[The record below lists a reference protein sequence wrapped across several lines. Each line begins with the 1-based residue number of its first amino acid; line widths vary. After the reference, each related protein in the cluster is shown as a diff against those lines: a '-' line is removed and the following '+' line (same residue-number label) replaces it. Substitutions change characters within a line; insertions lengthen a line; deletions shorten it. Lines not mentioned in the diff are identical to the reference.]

1 MLAVIAILW
10 CLIGQS
16 VAEAQ
21 ELMSSQ
27 SDPRIL
33 LGEGEQTKED
43 RKQIKKMLRR
53 YAKGSKYVVI
63 GEVVNVNRLPTGN
76 YKDQE
81 AYIEVYGWLRGE
93 PEDADT
99 IIRIVKPYNAPYIP
113 TDWETVPGVLI
124 DGYSIVIFLDDQF
137 RVVEGNAVFYTDGEF
152 LWRNKRKN
160 LFLHPHYDREW
171 KGGNPYDDYVIT
183 SLAAVADMLDAQK
196 PAPWLR

>member
-1 MLAVIAILW
+1 MLVVMAM
-10 CLIGQS
+10 LICMMSQS
-16 VAEAQ
+16 IAEAQ

-27 SDPRIL
+27 IDPRIL
-33 LGEGEQTKED
+33 LTDGEQSKED
-43 RKQIKKMLRR
+43 RQQIKQMLRR

-63 GEVVNVNRLPTGN
+63 GEVVNVNRLSTGN

-93 PEDADT
+93 PDMPES
-99 IIRIVKPYNAPYIP
+99 IIRVVKPYNAPYIP

-124 DGYSIVIFLDDQF
+124 DGYSIVLFLDDQF

-152 LWRNKRKN
+152 LWRNKRSN

-171 KGGNPYDDYVIT
+171 KVDNPYDDYVIT
-183 SLAAVADMLDAQK
+183 ALDDVSKMLGSQK